1 VNKYLKLFFGLAL
14 SAAGLW
20 YAFREM
26 NFNELIEN
34 LSQTHMIYVFL
45 SMIIMVA
52 SVALRAYRWQLI
64 LEPLQ
69 IFSFRPLFSAT
80 MVGYFGNSVLPF
92 RLGEILRAYAIS
104 LSNSLTASSAF
115 GTIILER
122 LLDSM
127 GLAVVMI
134 LFAFFSPLMEWS
146 GSILIALIIITFGGL
161 LFIIWLGKSH
171 SNFHER
177 VVHWKIFEKS
187 SGQKLLSIIQN
198 IINGLVSIRKTKHS
212 FQLVILTLVLWILY
226 YICTALVVIATGI
239 EISWVAAGIVLIAT
253 TLAISIPAAPGYV
266 GTYHAAAVYVLV
278 NIFNAGLTESQAFA
292 VLIHAVGFIPLVL
305 IGFVYFLRSSIH
317 FRDVKIEEI
326 TQ

>member
-1 VNKYLKLFFGLAL
+1 MNKYLKLLFGLAI

-104 LSNSLTASSAF
+104 RSNRITTSGAF

-122 LLDSM
+122 LLDII
-127 GLAVVMI
+127 GLAGVMI
-134 LFAFFSPLMEWS
+134 VCAFFSPLMEWS
-146 GSILIALIIITFGGL
+146 GNVLIILVILILSGL
-161 LFIIWLGKSH
+161 AFIIWLEKSH
-171 SNFHER
+171 SRLHEKMI
-177 VVHWKIFEKS
+177 HWKLFESK
-187 SGQKLLSIIQN
+187 SGQKIFSILN
-198 IINGLVSIRKTKHS
+198 NLFKGLTSIKETKHAG
-212 FQLVILTLVLWILY
+212 QLVIHTVLIWFMY
-226 YICTALVVIATGI
+226 YVCIYLVVLGTGI
-239 EISWVAAGIVLIAT
+239 NLSFTGIGIVLIAT
-253 TLAISIPAAPGYV
+253 TLVITVPSAPGFV

-278 NIFNAGLTESQAFA
+278 NLFHIGLTESQAFA
-292 VLIHAVGFIPLVL
+292 VLIHAIGFIPMVC
-305 IGFVYFLRSSIH
+305 IGFLYFVKSSIH
-317 FRDVKIEEI
+317 FGDLKTEEI